1 MNYSTPAVPAPKVTW
16 LNVVQ
21 GAATFMKETV
31 KNEKSVM
38 IYLWCNEAHCDLV
51 VYSAEVKHFDVVIA
65 KEGVNIQVTVDCD
78 LIWAAVCPSVYDTSV
93 FYNTVHK
100 LWSAELNKEK
110 KKQLLKCK
118 PKHQQAILLLS

>member
-1 MNYSTPAVPAPKVTW
+1 
-16 LNVVQ
+16 
-21 GAATFMKETV
+21 
-31 KNEKSVM
+31 M
-38 IYLWCNEAHCDLV
+38 IHLWCNEAHCDLV
-51 VYSAEVKHFDVVIA
+51 LYSAEVQPVDVVIA

-93 FYNTVHK
+93 FYNTVCTN
-100 LWSAELNKEK
+100 WSAELNKEK